1 MVSFNYFLTF
11 GAGFLSFISPCCLP
25 LYPAFLSYITGVS
38 MDEVKTEKVMLQK
51 RGLVHTLCFLLGF
64 SVIFIALGYGTSFIG
79 SFFTQYHEA
88 IRQFGAI
95 MLILF
100 GLITA
105 GVFQPKFMMKER
117 RIHFKRRPEGFIG
130 SVLIGLAFA
139 AGWSPCSGPIL
150 GAVFSLANTNPSSA
164 VPYMFLYVLGFAIP
178 FLVLSFFI
186 TRMNWIRKHQLLIM
200 KIGGILMILIGVML
214 FFNWMSYILIVLSNL
229 FGGFTG
235 L

>member
-1 MVSFNYFLTF
+1 MELR
-11 GAGFLSFISPCCLP
+11 LS
-25 LYPAFLSYITGVS
+25 AV
-38 MDEVKTEKVMLQK
+38 
-51 RGLVHTLCFLLGF
+51 
-64 SVIFIALGYGTSFIG
+64 
-79 SFFTQYHEA
+79 FTQYHEA

-164 VPYMFLYVLGFAIP
+164 VPYMFYMFSVLR
-178 FLVLSFFI
+178 FLF
-186 TRMNWIRKHQLLIM
+186 
-200 KIGGILMILIGVML
+200 L
-214 FFNWMSYILIVLSNL
+214 FFHFYYQNELDSQASAAYHENRRHSYDSDRSYAVL
-229 FGGFTG
+229 TG
-235 L
+235 

>member
-1 MVSFNYFLTF
+1 
-11 GAGFLSFISPCCLP
+11 
-25 LYPAFLSYITGVS
+25 

-139 AGWSPCSGPIL
+139 AGWSPCSGDFRSGIFA
-150 GAVFSLANTNPSSA
+150 GQYKSFFSSA
-164 VPYMFLYVLGFAIP
+164 VYVFICSRICD
-178 FLVLSFFI
+178 SFSCSFI
-186 TRMNWIRKHQLLIM
+186 FYYQNELDSQASAAYHENRRH
-200 KIGGILMILIGVML
+200 
-214 FFNWMSYILIVLSNL
+214 SYDSDRGYAV
-229 FGGFTG
+229 F
-235 L
+235 

>member
-1 MVSFNYFLTF
+1 MELR
-11 GAGFLSFISPCCLP
+11 LS
-25 LYPAFLSYITGVS
+25 AV
-38 MDEVKTEKVMLQK
+38 
-51 RGLVHTLCFLLGF
+51 
-64 SVIFIALGYGTSFIG
+64 
-79 SFFTQYHEA
+79 FTQYHEA

-178 FLVLSFFI
+178 FLVLSF
-186 TRMNWIRKHQLLIM
+186 LLPE
-200 KIGGILMILIGVML
+200 
-214 FFNWMSYILIVLSNL
+214 
-229 FGGFTG
+229 
-235 L
+235 

>member
-1 MVSFNYFLTF
+1 MFFARFLRDF
-11 GAGFLSFISPCCLP
+11 YC
-25 LYPAFLSYITGVS
+25 TGV
-38 MDEVKTEKVMLQK
+38 
-51 RGLVHTLCFLLGF
+51 RNLV
-64 SVIFIALGYGTSFIG
+64 YRQ
-79 SFFTQYHEA
+79 FFTHYHEA

-117 RIHFKRRPEGFIG
+117 RIHFKHRPEGFIG
-130 SVLIGLAFA
+130 SVLIGLAFG

-150 GAVFSLANTNPSSA
+150 GAVFSLAGTNPSSA

-186 TRMNWIRKHQLLIM
+186 TRMNWIRKHQLIIM
-200 KIGGILMILIGVML
+200 RTGGILMIVIGIML

-229 FGGFTG
+229 FGGFKG